1 MQLTLFTLTICLII
15 SIHHIYGYF
24 YFYIDMESCDIYNRS
39 KVFFGKL
46 FLLSLSMS

>member
-1 MQLTLFTLTICLII
+1 MQFALFTLTICLII
-15 SIHHIYGYF
+15 SIHHVYECF
-24 YFYIDMESCDIYNRS
+24 YFYIDMGSCDIYNRS